1 METELLAKLDDCR
14 EWRAARLWL
23 WDDDVTVDAT
33 TLKGL
38 SPAERTTLCEV
49 LGVSASGRVAAV
61 CERIVEKVA
70 RARFASPFLDDM
82 QATDDASFRKISG
95 MNRTALL
102 AALGEIP
109 GGGGVDQ
116 QAPLCRLREA
126 LAAGRWLFFH
136 CRQGSDFDEL
146 PESARATVEGMIGLP
161 RQWKRDARHGALEG
175 FVRDWRA
182 DANSNSSAIRNS
194 SADITAGVEAM
205 DLDPPGG
212 QGGSGG
218 RTGRGRAS
226 LGTGVPHSSGV
237 GPDRAAM
244 GCSGGSGGGG
254 GGMRDS
260 SCGYFHSTSGSGA
273 GLGHDAGVL
282 SHNPVRTHS
291 TGGGRAGLAHGTR
304 GMFHSTGGGWTI
316 PSYCT
321 GTGSAPS
328 LAHAMGGG
336 GSNAGTGYG
345 GGAASG
351 SAQIGCGGLDLT
363 SVGSGPRCC
372 ITSVVAGC
380 GAVSTN
386 ACNKEELSRFQ
397 YSRIILLRRRRQS
410 WLQHLRQTQRGG
422 ERKFV

>member
-1 METELLAKLDDCR
+1 METDLPAKLDDCH

-70 RARFASPFLDDM
+70 HARFASPFLDDM
-82 QATDDASFRKISG
+82 PATDDASFRKISG

-102 AALGEIP
+102 AALGEIS

-175 FVRDWRA
+175 FVKDWQA

-205 DLDPPGG
+205 DLDPLGVKAVVAAA
-212 QGGSGG
+212 
-218 RTGRGRAS
+218 RVEAELVLVRAS
-226 LGTGVPHSSGV
+226 LIVQVS
-237 GPDRAAM
+237 A
-244 GCSGGSGGGG
+244 
-254 GGMRDS
+254 
-260 SCGYFHSTSGSGA
+260 
-273 GLGHDAGVL
+273 
-282 SHNPVRTHS
+282 RTE
-291 TGGGRAGLAHGTR
+291 
-304 GMFHSTGGGWTI
+304 
-316 PSYCT
+316 
-321 GTGSAPS
+321 
-328 LAHAMGGG
+328 
-336 GSNAGTGYG
+336 
-345 GGAASG
+345 
-351 SAQIGCGGLDLT
+351 Q
-363 SVGSGPRCC
+363 
-372 ITSVVAGC
+372 
-380 GAVSTN
+380 
-386 ACNKEELSRFQ
+386 
-397 YSRIILLRRRRQS
+397 
-410 WLQHLRQTQRGG
+410 
-422 ERKFV
+422 